1 MKFEDFKKQVAISK
15 RGFYRDIFSDNR
27 KSIRIKKEKT
37 VVKNLERIFEAV
49 LKISNVKG
57 FQAMSMRELAQ
68 ETGLSMGALYAYF
81 SSKDELVEMLQRQS
95 HTVAFKIWKD
105 QITLAEGPREQ
116 LKVAVYSHLFLSEV
130 MRPWYYFSFMEA
142 KNLSKKERKRALEV
156 EGASEQV
163 LADIIENGQAAGIFE
178 AGDARLIASLTKAM
192 MQDWYLKRSKYVKTR
207 VPIETYADMVFDL
220 LESRLVTE
228 K

>member
-1 MKFEDFKKQVAISK
+1 MKYEDFKKQVAISK
-15 RGFYRDIFSDNR
+15 HDFYRDIFAENR

-37 VVKNLERIFEAV
+37 VVKNLERIFRAV
-49 LKISNVKG
+49 LKISNQKG

-81 SSKDELVEMLQRQS
+81 SSKDELVEMLQKQS
-95 HTVAFKIWKD
+95 QAVASKIWKD
-105 QITLAEGPREQ
+105 QITLADDPREQ

-142 KNLSKKERKRALEV
+142 KNLSEKERKRALEV

-163 LADIIENGQAAGIFE
+163 LADIIERGQAAGFFTE
-178 AGDARLIASLTKAM
+178 GDARLIASLIKAM
-192 MQDWYLKRSKYVKTR
+192 MQDWYLRRSKYVKTR
-207 VPIETYADMVFDL
+207 VSIEKYADQVYRL
-220 LESRLVTE
+220 LSSYLIRT
-228 K
+228 